1 MRILAATAIR
11 DEGPFLLEWLAWHR
25 LIGVTDFLIFSNDCT
40 DGSDLLL
47 DALAAQGVV
56 EHRPN
61 PARGGESLQW
71 RALAAAWDHPLR
83 RAADW
88 MLISD
93 VDEFPMIHAGR
104 HRLADLFKALPAG
117 TDAVAL
123 PWRLFGNAGVI
134 GFADRSVTEQF
145 RHSAPADM
153 PYPVA
158 ATFFKS
164 LFRPAAFAGPGIHR
178 PQQAGAPRPVP
189 CWVDGS
195 GRPLATA
202 LAGDDRRLSLLLATG
217 GRDLVE
223 MHHYS
228 LRSAES
234 FIVKAARGLPN
245 RSAKAIDLHYWVARN
260 FNAVP
265 NASAE
270 ALAAPLRH
278 EIAALKAL
286 PDVAALHARACERH
300 RDAFRRL
307 VMQPA
312 VCRLFCDCI
321 LAAQSVPLNRQLAA
335 QLYALHR
342 RVDGA
347 GEKGAGQTGT
357 GRGDQTGTKP
367 PRAGS

>member
-1 MRILAATAIR
+1 MRILAVTAIR
-11 DEGPFLLEWLAWHR
+11 DEGPFLIEWLAWHR

-93 VDEFPMIHAGR
+93 VDEFPMIHAGA
-104 HRLADLFKALPAG
+104 HRLADLFASLPAG
-117 TDAVAL
+117 AEAVAL
-123 PWRLFGNAGVI
+123 PWRLFGNSGVI
-134 GFADRSVTEQF
+134 GFADRPVTEQF

-153 PYPVA
+153 SYPVA

-164 LFRPAAFAGPGIHR
+164 LFRPAVFAGPGIHR
-178 PQQAGAPRPVP
+178 PQQAGARPVP

-195 GRPLATA
+195 GRPLAAA
-202 LAGDDRRLSLLLATG
+202 LAGDNRRLSLLPATG
-217 GRDLVE
+217 GRDLAE

-234 FIVKAARGLPN
+234 FVVKAARGLPN

-265 NASAE
+265 NNAAD
-270 ALAAPLRH
+270 ALAAPLLC

-286 PDVAALHARACERH
+286 PDVAALHARACARH
-300 RDAFRRL
+300 RAAFRRL
-307 VMQPA
+307 VAQPA
-312 VCRLFCDCI
+312 VCRMFCDCI
-321 LAAQSVPLNRQLAA
+321 LAAQSAPLGGRLAA

-342 RVDGA
+342 RLDGA
-347 GEKGAGQTGT
+347 EKPGAGS
-357 GRGDQTGTKP
+357 GRADGAGDQTGTKP